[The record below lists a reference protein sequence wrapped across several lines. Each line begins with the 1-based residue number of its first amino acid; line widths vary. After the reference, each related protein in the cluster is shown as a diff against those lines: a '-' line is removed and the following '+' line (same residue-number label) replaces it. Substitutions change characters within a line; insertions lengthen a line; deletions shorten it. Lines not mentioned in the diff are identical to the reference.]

1 MLWRRCLVN
10 FGSDLCASAHRVKA
24 LLDGVF
30 VGFAAGEKHG
40 KEKIGWITTVGV
52 LPAFRGQGI
61 GKKLI
66 RDCEEN
72 LSMPKIHLTVD
83 VSNVDAIRLYES
95 LHYQSIEIWTR
106 YYASG
111 HDALLMEKTL

>member
-1 MLWRRCLVN
+1 MTLQIIKATLLDISDIMHLEKEC
-10 FGSDLCASAHRVKA
+10 FGEDAWSILDLTYALSKPSAHRVKA

-72 LSMPKIHLTVD
+72 LSMPKNSSD
-83 VSNVDAIRLYES
+83 
-95 LHYQSIEIWTR
+95 
-106 YYASG
+106 G
-111 HDALLMEKTL
+111 